1 MRYFLKH
8 VSPEY
13 ALQWLME
20 QDPEP
25 RAVPVFPEESD
36 TALVV
41 THLLGGTVFAEVATS
56 PRHLAEICG
65 RGFPLGRL
73 YFQISRSALYSVCP
87 ELTPEAF

>member
-1 MRYFLKH
+1 MRYFLKQ

-13 ALQWLME
+13 ALTWLMD

-25 RAVPVFPEESD
+25 RTVPIFPDEPD

-41 THLLGGTVFAEVATS
+41 THLLGGSVFAEVATS
-56 PRHLAEICG
+56 PEHLTEICG
-65 RGFPLGRL
+65 QGFPLGRL
-73 YFQISRSALYSVCP
+73 YFQISKSALYSVCP